1 MWENVAIVVI
11 IGAALF
17 FTVRP
22 LVRLVRAKDGCCE
35 GCTGCCQASV
45 CLATAGSK
53 EQKQQK
59 RKMTC
64 RS

>member
-22 LVRLVRAKDGCCE
+22 LVRLVRAKDGCYE
-35 GCTGCCQASV
+35 GCAGCCQASV

-53 EQKQQK
+53 GKNNK
-59 RKMTC
+59 KGK
-64 RS
+64 

>member
-1 MWENVAIVVI
+1 MWESVVIVVI
-11 IGAALF
+11 VGAALF

-22 LVRLVRAKDGCCE
+22 LVRFMMSKDGYCE
-35 GCTGCCQASV
+35 GCAGCCQASV
-45 CLATAGSK
+45 CLATAGGKK
-53 EQKQQK
+53 EKQRD